1 MIAQLYTIK
10 CMQHI
15 TSYRPLTNVAIYT
28 IHVRQVRL
36 NELNLNKLVSIIYI
50 IISFVQNAKTKKKY

>member
-1 MIAQLYTIK
+1 MLQFILLMFVKYDFSKI
-10 CMQHI
+10 
-15 TSYRPLTNVAIYT
+15 
-28 IHVRQVRL
+28 RL